1 MHVKKNNKNA
11 CTVSWLCYSPYM
23 TDLHDFITIR
33 PEELIDSLADGP
45 RAGQFN
51 PSPEEVQELLAQ
63 VHAEEHP
70 TQHSTDDDERVEP
83 PAKRLPVINPSS
95 GLPVGWRF
103 HAGDWREY
111 EEHGN

>member
-1 MHVKKNNKNA
+1 MKKNNKNA

>member
-23 TDLHDFITIR
+23 TDLHDFIAVR

-70 TQHSTDDDERVEP
+70 SQHSTDEDERVEP
-83 PAKRLPVINPSS
+83 PTKRLPVINPSS

>member
-1 MHVKKNNKNA
+1 
-11 CTVSWLCYSPYM
+11 M
-23 TDLHDFITIR
+23 TDLHDFITVR

-51 PSPEEVQELLAQ
+51 PSPEEVQELIAQ

-70 TQHSTDDDERVEP
+70 TQHSTDEDERVEP

-103 HAGDWREY
+103 HAADRREY

>member
-11 CTVSWLCYSPYM
+11 CAVSWLCYSPYM

-33 PEELIDSLADGP
+33 PEELIDSLEDGP

-51 PSPEEVQELLAQ
+51 PNPEEVQELLAQ

-70 TQHSTDDDERVEP
+70 TQHSTDEDERVEP
-83 PAKRLPVINPSS
+83 PAKRLPVVNPSS

>member
-1 MHVKKNNKNA
+1 M
-11 CTVSWLCYSPYM
+11 CYFPHM

-45 RAGQFN
+45 REGQFN

-70 TQHSTDDDERVEP
+70 TQFSTDNDERDDIP
-83 PAKRLPVINPSS
+83 
-95 GLPVGWRF
+95 F
-103 HAGDWREY
+103 
-111 EEHGN
+111 

>member
-1 MHVKKNNKNA
+1 
-11 CTVSWLCYSPYM
+11 M

-70 TQHSTDDDERVEP
+70 
-83 PAKRLPVINPSS
+83 PSS
-95 GLPVGWRF
+95 QLTMTSASSLPPSGCLWST
-103 HAGDWREY
+103 HPAACLSDGDSTRLTGENTRNTATSLVSRSY
-111 EEHGN
+111 SMSYGRRPRAPS

>member
-1 MHVKKNNKNA
+1 
-11 CTVSWLCYSPYM
+11 M
-23 TDLHDFITIR
+23 TDLHDFITVR
-33 PEELIDSLADGP
+33 PEELIDSLEDGP

-70 TQHSTDDDERVEP
+70 TQHSTDEDERVEP

>member
-11 CTVSWLCYSPYM
+11 CTVSCLCYSPYM
-23 TDLHDFITIR
+23 TDLHDFITVR
-33 PEELIDSLADGP
+33 PEELIDSLEDGP

-70 TQHSTDDDERVEP
+70 TQHSTDEDERVEP

>member
-23 TDLHDFITIR
+23 TDLHDFIKVR

-70 TQHSTDDDERVEP
+70 TQHSTDDDERDEP
-83 PAKRLPVINPSS
+83 PAAPAKP
-95 GLPVGWRF
+95 LPVGWRF

-111 EEHGN
+111 EEWGD

>member
-1 MHVKKNNKNA
+1 M
-11 CTVSWLCYSPYM
+11 CYFPHM

-83 PAKRLPVINPSS
+83 PAKRLPVVNPSS

-103 HAGDWREY
+103 HAADWREY

>member
-23 TDLHDFITIR
+23 TDLHDFIKVR

-51 PSPEEVQELLAQ
+51 PSPEEVQELRAEG
-63 VHAEEHP
+63 HAEEHP
-70 TQHSTDDDERVEP
+70 TQHSTDDDERPTWTSAEWVEHMQDYDE
-83 PAKRLPVINPSS
+83 R
-95 GLPVGWRF
+95 
-103 HAGDWREY
+103 
-111 EEHGN
+111 GN